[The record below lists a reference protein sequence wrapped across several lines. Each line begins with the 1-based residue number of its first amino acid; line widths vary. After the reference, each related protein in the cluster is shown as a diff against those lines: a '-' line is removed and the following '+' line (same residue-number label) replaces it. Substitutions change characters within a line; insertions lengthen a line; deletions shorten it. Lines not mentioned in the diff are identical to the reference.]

1 MESVMNENQRD
12 ALRALKHSLRE
23 QAQKDRRAAK
33 RSRAEARRAIER
45 DDWKAFKTE
54 CVRLKA

>member
-1 MESVMNENQRD
+1 MNEKQKD

-23 QAQKDRRAAK
+23 QVQKDRRAAK

-45 DDWKAFKTE
+45 DDWRAFKTE
-54 CVRLKA
+54 CVRLKAK

>member
-1 MESVMNENQRD
+1 MNDKNKD
-12 ALRALKHSLRE
+12 ALRQLKHSLRE
-23 QAQKDRRAAK
+23 RTQEDRRAAK

-45 DDWKAFKTE
+45 DDWRSFKTE